1 MGVVKVVK
9 AVGRTF
15 VKHSD
20 KILVATACVGVGVTG
35 YSAYRATKKTIPVV
49 NRLKEQYGD
58 EPVPKSVYFKEV
70 APYWIPTGLAACAT
84 IGSIIGSNQIQSKR
98 NAVLASLYSAS
109 ELALKDYQK
118 KVVEKIGEKK
128 EREVRSE
135 LAQDVLDKNPK
146 SNAEVIMTGKGD
158 NLCYDTLSG
167 RYFMSNYNKVMGVQ
181 NIINDRLFNEMWC
194 TLNDVYY
201 ELGLPKIDL
210 GDYVGFNIDNK
221 LQILPDSK
229 IADDGTP
236 TLVLSYGTRPVGYN
250 GGSIW

>member
-9 AVGRTF
+9 TIGRTF
-15 VKHSD
+15 IKHSD
-20 KILVATACVGVGVTG
+20 KVLMVTACVGVGVTG

-70 APYWIPTGLAACAT
+70 APYWVPTGLAACAT

-128 EREVRSE
+128 EHEVRDE
-135 LAQDVLDKNPK
+135 IAREAIANHPVKNT
-146 SNAEVIMTGKGD
+146 EVIMTGKGD
-158 NLCYDTLSG
+158 SLCFDTLSG
-167 RYFMSNYNKVMGVQ
+167 RYFKSNYDKVMGVQ
-181 NIINDRLFNEMWC
+181 NIINRRLISDMWC
-194 TLNDVYY
+194 TMNDVYY
-201 ELGLPKIDL
+201 ELGLDGIDL
-210 GDYVGFNIDNK
+210 GKYVGFNVDNM
-221 LQILPDSK
+221 LEFVISSQ
-229 IADDGTP
+229 IADDGQP
-236 TLVLSYGTRPVGYN
+236 CLVLGYRSRPVNCN
-250 GGSIW
+250 GIW